1 MIWTG
6 PIDAYF
12 NYEFGRLGY
21 RTLDFVAE
29 ASDGDFQGHPV
40 VNYCDVDVPYTRLTE
55 HKHFAP
61 WESHN
66 RTVVYHEF
74 SRLCE
79 ENDTPYY
86 PIRRVKE
93 KEQLLSYVQR
103 ARTATGV
110 TFMGRLGTYR
120 YLDMDITIHEALG
133 ASSQMIEC
141 LASNN
146 PLPLFSIDP
155 MV

>member
-1 MIWTG
+1 
-6 PIDAYF
+6 
-12 NYEFGRLGY
+12 
-21 RTLDFVAE
+21 
-29 ASDGDFQGHPV
+29 
-40 VNYCDVDVPYTRLTE
+40 
-55 HKHFAP
+55 
-61 WESHN
+61 
-66 RTVVYHEF
+66 VYHEF

-120 YLDMDITIHEALG
+120 YLDMDVTIHEALG
-133 ASSQMIEC
+133 ASRQMIEC
-141 LASNN
+141 LASNK
-146 PLPLFSIDP
+146 PLPQFSIDP